1 MEAQLLRGSGKA
13 GGGDQ
18 REMRSPASAAA
29 GREDHCHFLEAELKE
44 IGKTGKCLITRTS
57 FKRSPQLV
65 QFSDLITGLKLQG
78 FGIGGSFHLTERVAV
93 WLMGFLG

>member
-44 IGKTGKCLITRTS
+44 TGKTGKCSITRTS
-57 FKRSPQLV
+57 FKSPQLV
-65 QFSDLITGLKLQG
+65 QFSDLISGLKLQG